1 MLQIAIINNKGGVG
15 KTTTAINLAAGLKEK
30 YKKKVLL
37 IDLDPQG
44 NAATGLGLDPYDQ
57 SIFPVSIADVLF
69 DPKTPLSSAIYKA
82 KYCDIVV
89 NNMYSYNKMVDR
101 KLTNNQ
107 LLKDKIAES
116 KLKYD
121 FIIFD
126 TPPSLEFFTCNAIMS
141 SDTLLIVTEYSK
153 YSMQGVQVLL
163 SVLDSWKKS
172 GKNGEVAEHFSNI
185 PKPVLFTMVQAGV
198 RIAKAVTESIDEN
211 SPTGLI
217 LAPRIPKS
225 VKVVENA
232 YEGVPSVLKANNPA
246 GNAYKELC
254 EVFYFANKT
263 GRIHGKNVNFD
274 MR

>member
-1 MLQIAIINNKGGVG
+1 MLQIAVINNKGGVG

-30 YKKKVLL
+30 YKKRVLL

-44 NAATGLGLDPYDQ
+44 NAASGLGLDPYDQ
-57 SIFPVSIADVLF
+57 NTFPNSIADVLF
-69 DPKTPLSSAIYKA
+69 DSKISLSSAIYKG
-82 KYCDIVV
+82 KFCDMIV
-89 NNMYSYNKMVDR
+89 NNMYSYNRMMNKS
-101 KLTNNQ
+101 LSNYT
-107 LLKDKIAES
+107 LLKKKISDS

-126 TPPSLEFFTCNAIMS
+126 TPPSLEFFTCNGIIS
-141 SDTLLIVTEYSK
+141 SDVLLIVTEYSK

-163 SVLDSWKKS
+163 SVLDSWKSNATNKS
-172 GKNGEVAEHFSNI
+172 VSEHFANI
-185 PKPVLFTMVQAGV
+185 PKPVLFTMVQSGV
-198 RIAKAVTESIDEN
+198 RIAKAVSESIDEN

-217 LAPRIPKS
+217 LAPKIPKS

-246 GNAYKELC
+246 GMAYKELC
-254 EVFYFANKT
+254 EVFYFAQKT
-263 GRIHGKNVNFD
+263 GVINGKNVNFN